1 MTDPKELPCSRSRPG
16 EADPSPWTAVVDEV
30 VRLIRSRV
38 DALCAADSSRGEG
51 STQGLPGLPA
61 QHGVRSPFNRLI
73 EHVDASQMQRDI
85 LLVAVVATVEFDRVE
100 REIGR
105 LHGVP
110 RASPTVEDMMRII
123 GFVDPHA
130 RVRAL
135 REFRTRA
142 LLLRANL
149 IEVGFGYES
158 DTPLDLLSARVAA
171 TYAAI
176 DATFGMVPIEAIR
189 CPESDRREFDA

>member
-1 MTDPKELPCSRSRPG
+1 
-16 EADPSPWTAVVDEV
+16 
-30 VRLIRSRV
+30 
-38 DALCAADSSRGEG
+38 
-51 STQGLPGLPA
+51 
-61 QHGVRSPFNRLI
+61 
-73 EHVDASQMQRDI
+73 MQRDI
-85 LLVAVVATVEFDRVE
+85 LLLAVVATVEFDRVE

-110 RASPTVEDMMRII
+110 RASPNVEDMMRII
-123 GFVDPHA
+123 GFVEPHA

-135 REFRTRA
+135 REFRSRA

-158 DTPLDLLSARVAA
+158 DTPLDLLSARVTA

-176 DATFGMVPIEAIR
+176 DATFGVVPIEAIR
-189 CPESDRREFDA
+189 SPGSGRHEFDA

>member
-1 MTDPKELPCSRSRPG
+1 MHGLPC
-16 EADPSPWTAVVDEV
+16 
-30 VRLIRSRV
+30 
-38 DALCAADSSRGEG
+38 
-51 STQGLPGLPA
+51 LPV
-61 QHGVRSPFNRLI
+61 QHRVRSPFDRLI
-73 EHVDASQMQRDI
+73 EHVDANQMQRDI
-85 LLVAVVATVEFDRVE
+85 LLLAVVATVEFDGVE

-123 GFVDPHA
+123 GFVEPHA

-135 REFRTRA
+135 REFRSRG

-176 DATFGMVPIEAIR
+176 DAAFGMVPIEAIR
-189 CPESDRREFDA
+189 CPKGGRREFDA

>member
-1 MTDPKELPCSRSRPG
+1 MWQP
-16 EADPSPWTAVVDEV
+16 ASPWPGASTFGEV
-30 VRLIRSRV
+30 VRRIRSRV
-38 DALCAADSSRGEG
+38 DALCAADCPRGEA
-51 STQGLPGLPA
+51 TMFGLPGLPA
-61 QHGVRSPFNRLI
+61 QHGVRSPFNRLVERI
-73 EHVDASQMQRDI
+73 DANQMQRDI

-110 RASPTVEDMMRII
+110 RASPTVEDIMRII
-123 GFVDPHA
+123 GFVEPHT
-130 RVRAL
+130 RVQAL
-135 REFRTRA
+135 REFRTRG

-171 TYAAI
+171 TYAAVN
-176 DATFGMVPIEAIR
+176 ATFGMLPVETIH
-189 CPESDRREFDA
+189 CPEIGRHETDE